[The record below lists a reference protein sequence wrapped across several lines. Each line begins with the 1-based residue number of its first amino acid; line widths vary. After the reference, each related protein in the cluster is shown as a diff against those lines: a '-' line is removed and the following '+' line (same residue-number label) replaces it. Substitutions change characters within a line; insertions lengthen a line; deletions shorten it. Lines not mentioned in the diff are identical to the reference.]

1 MHDRVIDKNWKP
13 TAKEERKLTRR
24 NRIIALEHHIDKLH
38 SELRSAM
45 GFCVKV
51 MENNPFETDF
61 HQLQNDASYLHGA
74 LETLL
79 EEWQDTT
86 KDEAQPQQKD

>member
-1 MHDRVIDKNWKP
+1 MHDRVIDKKWKP
-13 TAKEERKLTRR
+13 TAKEERKLVRR

-51 MENNPFETDF
+51 MDNNPFETDF
-61 HQLQNDASYLHGA
+61 HSLQNDAQYLYDK
-74 LETLL
+74 LDILL
-79 EEWQDTT
+79 DEWNDTT
-86 KDEAQPQQKD
+86 ASVISEEGL